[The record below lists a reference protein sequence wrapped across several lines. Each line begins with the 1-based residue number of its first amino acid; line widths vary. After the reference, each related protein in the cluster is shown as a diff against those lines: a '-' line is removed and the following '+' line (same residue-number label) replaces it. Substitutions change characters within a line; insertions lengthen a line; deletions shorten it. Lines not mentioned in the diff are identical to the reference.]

1 MTTVG
6 LAQERTRIAALSL
19 KAALQCCAS
28 REMIRLAMTVTAD
41 ERKRVTL
48 PDAKP
53 GESFDYT
60 RDEQGRILLRP
71 APVAIENAARIVKTE
86 IGKNGL
92 PYIPG
97 VKVTREEIARAIRE
111 ERDSR

>member
-1 MTTVG
+1 
-6 LAQERTRIAALSL
+6 
-19 KAALQCCAS
+19 
-28 REMIRLAMTVTAD
+28 MTVTAD

-48 PDAKP
+48 PDAQP
-53 GESFDYT
+53 GESFAYT
-60 RDEQGRILLRP
+60 RDHQGRIVLLPEP
-71 APVAIENAARIVKTE
+71 AATAGVARIVKTE

>member
-1 MTTVG
+1 
-6 LAQERTRIAALSL
+6 
-19 KAALQCCAS
+19 
-28 REMIRLAMTVTAD
+28 MTVTAD

-53 GESFDYT
+53 GERFDYM
-60 RDEQGRILLRP
+60 RDEQGQIVLRP
-71 APVAIENAARIVKTE
+71 EPAAGENGARIVKTE

-97 VKVTREEIARAIRE
+97 VKVTRDEIARAIR
-111 ERDSR
+111 DHVP

>member
-1 MTTVG
+1 
-6 LAQERTRIAALSL
+6 
-19 KAALQCCAS
+19 
-28 REMIRLAMTVTAD
+28 MTVTAD

-53 GESFDYT
+53 GERFDYI
-60 RDEQGRILLRP
+60 RDNEGRIVLSPEPGRT
-71 APVAIENAARIVKTE
+71 PVQPRIVKTKT
-86 IGKNGL
+86 GKNGL

-97 VKVTREEIARAIRE
+97 VKVTREEIACAIRE

>member
-1 MTTVG
+1 M
-6 LAQERTRIAALSL
+6 
-19 KAALQCCAS
+19 
-28 REMIRLAMTVTAD
+28 
-41 ERKRVTL
+41 L

-53 GESFDYT
+53 GERFNYT
-60 RDEQGRILLRP
+60 RDNQGRIVLRP
-71 APVAIENAARIVKTE
+71 EPAVTASEARIVKTE

-97 VKVTREEIARAIRE
+97 VKVTREEIARAIRD

>member
-1 MTTVG
+1 
-6 LAQERTRIAALSL
+6 
-19 KAALQCCAS
+19 
-28 REMIRLAMTVTAD
+28 MTVTAD
-41 ERKRVTL
+41 ERKRVIL

-53 GESFDYT
+53 GERFDYT
-60 RDEQGRILLRP
+60 RDSEGRIVLRP
-71 APVAIENAARIVKTE
+71 EPAATPIEARIVKTK

-92 PYIPG
+92 PYVPD

>member
-1 MTTVG
+1 
-6 LAQERTRIAALSL
+6 
-19 KAALQCCAS
+19 
-28 REMIRLAMTVTAD
+28 MIRLAMTVTAD
-41 ERKRVTL
+41 ERQRVTL

-53 GESFDYT
+53 GERFDYT

>member
-1 MTTVG
+1 
-6 LAQERTRIAALSL
+6 
-19 KAALQCCAS
+19 
-28 REMIRLAMTVTAD
+28 MIRTVMTVTAD

-53 GESFDYT
+53 GERFDYT
-60 RDEQGRILLRP
+60 RDNRGRIVLRP
-71 APVAIENAARIVKTE
+71 EPAAGESEPRIVKTE

-97 VKVTREEIARAIRE
+97 VKVTRGEIARAIRE

>member
-1 MTTVG
+1 
-6 LAQERTRIAALSL
+6 
-19 KAALQCCAS
+19 
-28 REMIRLAMTVTAD
+28 MTVTAD

-53 GESFDYT
+53 GERFDYT
-60 RDEQGRILLRP
+60 RDEQGQIVLRP
-71 APVAIENAARIVKTE
+71 EPATASDARIVKTE

-97 VKVTREEIARAIRE
+97 VKITREEIARAIRE

>member
-1 MTTVG
+1 
-6 LAQERTRIAALSL
+6 
-19 KAALQCCAS
+19 
-28 REMIRLAMTVTAD
+28 MTVTAD

-60 RDEQGRILLRP
+60 RDEQGRIVLRP
-71 APVAIENAARIVKTE
+71 EPAAGENGARIVETE

-97 VKVTREEIARAIRE
+97 VKVTREEIARSIRE
-111 ERDSR
+111 ARDSR